1 MQNGYCGLT
10 LKPLQA
16 LALEQSE
23 ILQIISVTTNE
34 RAVAGAE
41 CNTIIELKPEHH
53 AA

>member
-34 RAVAGAE
+34 RIK
-41 CNTIIELKPEHH
+41 TTPPPQLKNI
-53 AA
+53 